1 MEKRLFLN
9 LIIVIVIAVGLT
21 GLLSYMTAV
30 SYVDKQMEADLED
43 KIDLFWKD
51 YQEGESFDS
60 LISKFSEL
68 FPNTR
73 VTIVEGETG
82 EVLRDSSQ
90 NPESMNSHQNRQE
103 IDEALKHGVG
113 TARRYS
119 DTMFED
125 YKYVAKSETLD
136 GRTYVIRMAVPVDT
150 LNSIGFSMIMF
161 FVYGILASLVVASIV
176 AYRYVRK
183 ITVPLAE
190 LKDSANEIAMG
201 CYDHEVHVKADKDIM
216 ELAQS
221 LDKMR
226 VKTSDA
232 LHSLKAKNDQL
243 DAIVNTMAGGLI
255 AIDDKNIVILINKN
269 AIDLLDIPGRHHAGR
284 PIEYIV
290 RNEEFN
296 AFLKSP
302 ESMAMIR
309 FGGKHLRLNKSCIR
323 ETGGQVVLIH
333 DITKMMNLENLRS
346 EFVSNV
352 THELKTPLTSIIGF
366 TDTLK
371 NGALENPEVAM
382 KFLDIIDIES
392 TRLLNLINDILE
404 LSHIETIQTDEN
416 QTTFPIDQAVN
427 SVIALLEKRAAD
439 RGVKILYDP
448 CGIQVTANENRMKEI
463 LINLI
468 SNAIRYNK
476 PDGTVT
482 IIACEKDGSL
492 ELSVEDTGIGIDQEH
507 LPRIFERFYRV
518 DKGRSRESGG
528 TGLGLSIVKHI
539 AGMYQGTVSVTSK
552 LGEGSIFK
560 VVLPIIGGNKDDKK

>member
-1 MEKRLFLN
+1 
-9 LIIVIVIAVGLT
+9 
-21 GLLSYMTAV
+21 
-30 SYVDKQMEADLED
+30 
-43 KIDLFWKD
+43 
-51 YQEGESFDS
+51 
-60 LISKFSEL
+60 
-68 FPNTR
+68 
-73 VTIVEGETG
+73 
-82 EVLRDSSQ
+82 
-90 NPESMNSHQNRQE
+90 
-103 IDEALKHGVG
+103 
-113 TARRYS
+113 
-119 DTMFED
+119 
-125 YKYVAKSETLD
+125 
-136 GRTYVIRMAVPVDT
+136 
-150 LNSIGFSMIMF
+150 
-161 FVYGILASLVVASIV
+161 
-176 AYRYVRK
+176 
-183 ITVPLAE
+183 
-190 LKDSANEIAMG
+190 
-201 CYDHEVHVKADKDIM
+201 
-216 ELAQS
+216 
-221 LDKMR
+221 
-226 VKTSDA
+226 
-232 LHSLKAKNDQL
+232 
-243 DAIVNTMAGGLI
+243 
-255 AIDDKNIVILINKN
+255 
-269 AIDLLDIPGRHHAGR
+269 
-284 PIEYIV
+284 
-290 RNEEFN
+290 
-296 AFLKSP
+296 
-302 ESMAMIR
+302 
-309 FGGKHLRLNKSCIR
+309 
-323 ETGGQVVLIH
+323 
-333 DITKMMNLENLRS
+333 
-346 EFVSNV
+346 
-352 THELKTPLTSIIGF
+352 
-366 TDTLK
+366 
-371 NGALENPEVAM
+371 M